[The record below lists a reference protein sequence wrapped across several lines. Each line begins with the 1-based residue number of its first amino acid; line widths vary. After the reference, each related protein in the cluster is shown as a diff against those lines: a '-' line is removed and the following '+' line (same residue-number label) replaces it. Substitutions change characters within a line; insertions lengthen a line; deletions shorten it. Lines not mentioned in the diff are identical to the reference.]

1 MQRREEDPGQ
11 YPEKQQFH
19 EFKVEKAEQA
29 ERLRR
34 GAREAGGRLGE
45 SRVMARPQEER
56 LVGSRDLLL

>member
-34 GAREAGGRLGE
+34 GAREAGGCLGE
-45 SRVMARPQEER
+45 SRVTGPQEER